1 MKVLLSLLA
10 MTLLVSVL
18 AATPPLTGEELITP
32 IIELQS
38 GPLTPGLTLA
48 ESPRPIHQVRLLVDA
63 DLKNGKLI
71 LDGNHPE
78 FDRFGDLISG
88 LDASPY
94 VRVRGKG
101 DAKLIVEIACT
112 VDEVE
117 KRPDRWRLYRIN
129 GHGLRTS
136 LRVATRGSIADGGQ
150 ARLVIFDADDK
161 VTGVVKC
168 VRYGAAVP

>member
-1 MKVLLSLLA
+1 MRVSFSLLA

-18 AATPPLTGEELITP
+18 AASPQLNGEELIAP

-38 GPLTPGLTLA
+38 GPLTPGLTFA

-88 LDASPY
+88 LDASPH
-94 VRVRGKG
+94 VRVRGKS
-101 DAKLIVEIACT
+101 DAKLVVEIACSIQ
-112 VDEVE
+112 EVE
-117 KRPDRWRLYRIN
+117 KRPDRWRLYHIS
-129 GHGLRTS
+129 GHDLRTS
-136 LRVATRGSIADGGQ
+136 IRVATHGSIADGGQ
-150 ARLVIFDADDK
+150 ARMVIFGADDK

-168 VRYGAAVP
+168 VRYGLAVP